1 MYVSNQELMCLSG
14 LGDYCN
20 MHVKC
25 TARTLYMY
33 DARGKG
39 LDTIG
44 IFFFFFLILI
54 FK

>member
-14 LGDYCN
+14 LADYCN

-39 LDTIG
+39 LDMIG
-44 IFFFFFLILI
+44 IFFFSNFNF
-54 FK
+54 